1 MQESFEFL
9 GGVEVRFVMHRRLLL
24 HFYIKINGDYFSG
37 KMTKSQHKFSS
48 TENLHWLDAG
58 S

>member
-24 HFYIKINGDYFSG
+24 HFYTKINGDYFSG
-37 KMTKSQHKFSS
+37 KMTYV
-48 TENLHWLDAG
+48 
-58 S
+58 

>member
-9 GGVEVRFVMHRRLLL
+9 GGVEVRFVMLLL

-37 KMTKSQHKFSS
+37 KMTYV
-48 TENLHWLDAG
+48 
-58 S
+58 